1 MRNSKFVIYFSLC
14 LITLVSCGR
23 ARKYDGYSY
32 NEKYE
37 YYYKLISFGDSFKE
51 AHNTDIVSVSI
62 AFSHTYSDS
71 VVCFSDFDVV
81 IDDSDSLC
89 LSLLL
94 KNVHTGDNLSYIVSP
109 KNFLFDTLYDE
120 MHSLYNDDEIQID
133 VIVNSV
139 LDSSSYLQHQKE
151 ISLWKQT
158 KEEYE
163 NFLIKK
169 YIKQRKVKFQRLNTG
184 IYKRILKKGRG
195 KSPKTNDLLTITYQ
209 GSTLNGEIINH
220 FTTMDFTYGSQWQVI
235 EGIEK
240 VLKTMKKG
248 ERAQVIIPSKYAWGE
263 VGSSDG
269 SIKPY
274 TTIIFDIEIKNIK

>member
-1 MRNSKFVIYFSLC
+1 MRNSKIIIYLFIA
-14 LITLVSCGR
+14 LITLVSCGKKN
-23 ARKYDGYSY
+23 KYEGYSY

-51 AHNTDIVSVSI
+51 AHNTDVVSVSV
-62 AFSHTYSDS
+62 AFSHIYSDS
-71 VVCFSDFDVV
+71 IVFFSDVDVIV
-81 IDDSDSLC
+81 DDCDSLC
-89 LSLLL
+89 LPLLL
-94 KNVHTGDNLSYIVSP
+94 KNVHTGDNISFIVSP
-109 KNFLFDTLYDE
+109 NNFLIDSLYDE
-120 MHSLYNDDEIQID
+120 MHSLYNEEEIQID

-151 ISLWKQT
+151 MVLWKQT

-163 NFLIKK
+163 NYLIKK
-169 YIKQRKVKFQRLNTG
+169 YIKQRKVKFQRLQSG
-184 IYKRILKKGRG
+184 IYKRILKKGKG
-195 KSPKTNDLLTITYQ
+195 KMPKENNLLTITYQ

-235 EGIEK
+235 DGIEK

-269 SIKPY
+269 SIQPY
-274 TTIIFDIEIKNIK
+274 TTLIFDIELKNIK